1 MHTLLT
7 LIFNFCLLLWNG
19 QLRESNIV
27 LAQGG
32 RGSNWAYGY
41 NEHWTEESN
50 SLLQQT
56 MKDVCRE
63 VERIDYYGGGVL
75 LHSLSGGTG
84 SGFSSK
90 LCEEICDT
98 FPAGH
103 ILIVSV
109 APHQIEES
117 PVQHYNTLLSLASLQ
132 SRIPLCDEYTHC
144 LMHGWTS
151 AACPQPHHSQCKLL
165 MSVVSPVA

>member
-1 MHTLLT
+1 
-7 LIFNFCLLLWNG
+7 
-19 QLRESNIV
+19 
-27 LAQGG
+27 
-32 RGSNWAYGY
+32 
-41 NEHWTEESN
+41 
-50 SLLQQT
+50 

-132 SRIPLCDEYTHC
+132 RSSLSQKWPSLPNNTKHKRNTKC
-144 LMHGWTS
+144 LVLSQPS
-151 AACPQPHHSQCKLL
+151 ACIHKALVGLL
-165 MSVVSPVA
+165 I